1 MERHGGVDYTL
12 LWRQLATALE
22 RGNGAAGA
30 GEAALLGDVL
40 AVALYEPLS
49 DAQADAWQ
57 DWLRRWLTAHRE
69 EAIAGGGGDGE
80 AAVVAAAADQCAR
93 AMRLVSPKSIR
104 RVWVLQAW

>member
-1 MERHGGVDYTL
+1 MADAAMGRMWAAKLGLAAGAVASGLAAELLALMERHGGVDYTL

-57 DWLRRWLTAHRE
+57 AWLRPW
-69 EAIAGGGGDGE
+69 
-80 AAVVAAAADQCAR
+80 
-93 AMRLVSPKSIR
+93 
-104 RVWVLQAW
+104 